1 MALVPAADDGGSLAT
16 LFHVEDIERA
26 RAYRVARRHSLFVR
40 VARVALP
47 LGFLAALAGLALATF
62 APWRTLGAPQVS
74 FDSVSADGST
84 MTMARPRLSGYRRDG
99 RPFSLTAEKAAQD
112 LSHPSQ
118 AALTHVSGQ
127 MAVSDRLSL
136 TLSAGAGLYDNSS
149 QRLTVKDKVS
159 LTSDTFALALDAA
172 DIDFRDGAMR
182 SLGPVLVTRQ
192 DGSQIRADSFAA
204 ADNGRQL
211 TFLGHVR
218 TTIQPAD
225 SAASE
230 GKP

>member
-1 MALVPAADDGGSLAT
+1 MALVSAADDGGSLAT

-26 RAYRVARRHSLFVR
+26 RAYRAARRHSLFVR
-40 VARVALP
+40 VARMALP
-47 LGFLAALAGLALATF
+47 LGFLAALMGLALTTF
-62 APWRTLGAPQVS
+62 TPWRTLVAPQLA

-84 MTMARPRLSGYRRDG
+84 MTMARPRLSGFRRDG

-118 AALTHVSGQ
+118 AALTQVSGQ
-127 MAVSDRLSL
+127 MAVSDQLSL
-136 TLSAGAGLYDNSS
+136 TLSAGGGVYDNSS

-182 SLGPVLVTRQ
+182 SIGPVLVTRQ
-192 DGSQIRADSFAA
+192 DGSQIHADSFAA

-218 TTIQPAD
+218 TTIQPAV
-225 SAASE
+225 SLASE